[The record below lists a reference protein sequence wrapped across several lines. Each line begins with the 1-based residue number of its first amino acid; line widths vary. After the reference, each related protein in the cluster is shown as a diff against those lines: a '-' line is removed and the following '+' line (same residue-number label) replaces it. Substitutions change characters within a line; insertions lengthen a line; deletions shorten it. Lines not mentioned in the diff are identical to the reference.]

1 MAAPRSVFAEPLGT
15 QTTREDLVVENG
27 WYESVSLSD
36 YISVV
41 WRRKW
46 IVLLVTVMVTTATVG
61 FSERQQKLFTT
72 TSQLVNT
79 TTTANSSSGKNTPTN
94 V

>member
-1 MAAPRSVFAEPLGT
+1 MVAAPRSVFAEPVGT

-36 YISVV
+36 YIGVV

-46 IVLLVTVMVTTATVG
+46 IVLLVTVMVTAAAPRRDRVG
-61 FSERQQKLFTT
+61 TSMPGRRRDGSTT
-72 TSQLVNT
+72 
-79 TTTANSSSGKNTPTN
+79 
-94 V
+94 